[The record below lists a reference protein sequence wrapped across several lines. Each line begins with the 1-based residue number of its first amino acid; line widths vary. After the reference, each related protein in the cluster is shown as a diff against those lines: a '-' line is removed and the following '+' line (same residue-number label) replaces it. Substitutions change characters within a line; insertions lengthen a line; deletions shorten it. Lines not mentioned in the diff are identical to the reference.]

1 MSCYGCIFKG
11 KYEDMGASCDT
22 CKLQDYLPDA
32 IKACDNS
39 ENCPHRV
46 TLEEAKKKL
55 LSSDVVE
62 VVRCKDCKYSSL
74 EWIGGDLEGI
84 CKCGSAMINITSNSY
99 CSYGERS
106 EKGETMSTLEK
117 AVATYGKEMQLTVAC
132 EELSELIKEICKNI
146 RGSDN
151 VKSITKEMADCY
163 IMLRQLEIIF
173 GIKMSDINVFID
185 EKLARL
191 EKRMAEREKAPG
203 ENREE
208 VWRKNLERFKNGEFG
223 ECHTYEALAKYW
235 KAQAEAGYPGAND
248 SFNYFLSCVQE
259 RNGERQGVQ
268 QILARKGRKNHENKR
283 SKRTKI

>member
-1 MSCYGCIFKG
+1 
-11 KYEDMGASCDT
+11 
-22 CKLQDYLPDA
+22 
-32 IKACDNS
+32 
-39 ENCPHRV
+39 
-46 TLEEAKKKL
+46 
-55 LSSDVVE
+55 
-62 VVRCKDCKYSSL
+62 
-74 EWIGGDLEGI
+74 
-84 CKCGSAMINITSNSY
+84 
-99 CSYGERS
+99 
-106 EKGETMSTLEK
+106 MSTLEK
-117 AVATYGKEMQLTVAC
+117 AVATYGKDMQLTVAC

-151 VKSITKEMADCY
+151 VESITEEMADCY

-208 VWRKNLERFKNGEFG
+208 VWGENLERFKNGEFG

-248 SFNYFLSCVQE
+248 SFNYFLSCVRE
-259 RNGERQGVQ
+259 RDG
-268 QILARKGRKNHENKR
+268 KR
-283 SKRTKI
+283 